1 MQAGPPRPGEGL
13 AADAKRRVNETG
25 DGVPVTGPNDLPG
38 PREPDANDS
47 ERAYEGRSV
56 RRVLKQR
63 VQVRFET
70 PSSSGTGRL
79 KNVSREGLFVATEAP
94 PAPGDPAHVVF
105 QDLADRWI
113 ELDGAVSWTRDESE
127 SSATAPPGFG
137 MKIASPSD
145 TYLEF
150 FKELLKRP
158 AAP

>member
-1 MQAGPPRPGEGL
+1 MP
-13 AADAKRRVNETG
+13 KRRVNETG
-25 DGVPVTGPNDLPG
+25 DGAPVAGPNDLPG
-38 PREPDANDS
+38 PRDPDANDS
-47 ERAYEGRSV
+47 EPAGEARSV

-94 PAPGDPAHVVF
+94 PAPGDPALVVF
-105 QDLADRWI
+105 QDLADRSI
-113 ELDGAVSWTRDESE
+113 ELYGVVSWTRDESE

-137 MKIASPSD
+137 MKIASPSV

-150 FKELLKRP
+150 FKELQRQP

>member
-1 MQAGPPRPGEGL
+1 MQEGPPRSGEGL
-13 AADAKRRVNETG
+13 AA
-25 DGVPVTGPNDLPG
+25 
-38 PREPDANDS
+38 
-47 ERAYEGRSV
+47 ERAHEGRSA
-56 RRVLKQR
+56 RRVLKER

-94 PAPGDPAHVVF
+94 PVPGDPAHVVF

-113 ELDGAVSWTRDESE
+113 ELDGTVSWTRGEPE

-137 MKIASPSD
+137 MKIASPSVA
-145 TYLEF
+145 YLEF
-150 FKELLKRP
+150 FKELQRRP

>member
-1 MQAGPPRPGEGL
+1 M

-25 DGVPVTGPNDLPG
+25 DGAPVAGPNDLPG
-38 PREPDANDS
+38 PRDPDANDS
-47 ERAYEGRSV
+47 ERAHEARSV
-56 RRVLKQR
+56 RRVVKQR

-70 PSSSGTGRL
+70 PASSGTGHL

-113 ELDGAVSWTRDESE
+113 ELDGAVSWTRDESA
-127 SSATAPPGFG
+127 SSATARPGFG
-137 MKIASPSD
+137 MELDAPSD
-145 TYLEF
+145 AYLAF
-150 FKELLKRP
+150 FEELTRRS